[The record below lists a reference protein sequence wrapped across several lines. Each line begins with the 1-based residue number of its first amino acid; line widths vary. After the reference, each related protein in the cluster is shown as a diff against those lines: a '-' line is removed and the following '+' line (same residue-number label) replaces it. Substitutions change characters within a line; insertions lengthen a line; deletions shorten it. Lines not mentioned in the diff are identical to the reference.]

1 MLKVKIVTIKYVS
14 NFVYPVTFK
23 TYIAENGNI
32 VYVANGRLT
41 TKEEGNAIFQERKE
55 RYAVDK
61 ITARYEMMKEG
72 DAIAYY
78 KRSIDDYIEYID
90 DYKQQEQARKNNDRL
105 REVINAIEKA
115 IA

>member
-14 NFVYPVTFK
+14 DFVYPVLFK
-23 TYIAENGNI
+23 TYIAENGNV

-41 TKEEGNAIFQERKE
+41 TKENGNAIFQEYKE
-55 RYAVDK
+55 NYKVDK
-61 ITARYEMMKEG
+61 ITAQYEMMKEE

-90 DYKQQEQARKNNDRL
+90 DWKQQEQARKNNDRL
-105 REVINAIEKA
+105 HEVINAIEKA